1 MTAVTVIR
9 GFIIARHQQDQNHT
23 LQLRYWVRH
32 DAGVSLVSI
41 DHQETV
47 FFVCDENVDD
57 IRLICRDL
65 KGWRLKKLSLT
76 DLNYKGVHGLY
87 TRSLRIQR
95 EIIERLTRH
104 AIAMMEEDIRPV
116 DRYLM
121 ERFIFGGVEVFLQ
134 PGLPPKLRPTDYKPS
149 LSVLSVDIET
159 TMRAD
164 LIHSIG
170 CYQAIYS
177 PNSDASNPDAI
188 SSDSDGGVTQSCLL
202 ERVVLMRGVG
212 NNTELIRY
220 FPDERTLLK
229 AWVELVKN
237 IDPDLFIGWNVVGFD
252 FKVLAQRAQAL
263 KVPLTIGRDQQPLQ
277 VVQSGQGKWY
287 ARIEGRNVLDGID
300 TLKNATFHFESY
312 SLESVAQSLFKR
324 GKLITHPN
332 DRGEEIQRLYREDQP
347 ALARYNLEDCKLVW
361 DIFVETRLIE
371 YLIERTR
378 LTGLSLDKVGGS
390 AAAFDFQYL
399 PRLHRHGYV
408 GPEYAS
414 GASGLDAPGGFVME
428 SLPGLYRNVLVL
440 DFKSLYPSIIRTF
453 KVDPCGLAEGLKASA
468 DDTGLVPGFNQA
480 VFSQNPSILP
490 TIIEELWAAR
500 DQAKKRENK
509 PLSQAIKIIMNAFYG
524 VLGSN
529 VCRFFDQRLAGSITL
544 RGHQILQ
551 QTRDEIEQAF
561 GYQVI
566 YGDTD
571 SVFVLLDDACKE
583 EEAADKGNELAVY
596 LNAWWSEQVQSRF
609 GIESHLELE
618 YETHYSR
625 FLMPRMRHS
634 EKGSKKRYAGLLRST
649 NGDTHMVFKGLE
661 NVRSDWTPLA
671 RELQRTLYE
680 AIFRDQPYKEYIQML
695 IKQLRASELDDQLV
709 YRRRLR
715 QPLSDYIRMKPP
727 HVQAALKAEAE
738 QSKYERPVLYQPGMH
753 VSYIMTV
760 NGPEPVEYRRSA
772 IDYEHY
778 IEKQI
783 MPVVDGILCFLDD
796 SFEALTS
803 QQVDLFS

>member
-1 MTAVTVIR
+1 MTAVTPLR
-9 GFIIARHQQDQNHT
+9 GFIIARHQQDQNSA
-23 LQLRYWVRH
+23 LQLRYWIRH
-32 DAGVSLVSI
+32 DAGVSLISI

-47 FFVCDENVDD
+47 FFVHNTSVDD

-65 KGWRLKKLSLT
+65 KGWRLNQLSLT
-76 DLNYKGVHGLY
+76 DLNYHGVHGLY
-87 TRSLRIQR
+87 TRSLKVQR

-104 AIAMMEEDIRPV
+104 SIAMMEEDIRPI

-121 ERFIFGGVEVFLQ
+121 ERFIFGSVEVLLH
-134 PGLPPKLRPTDYKPS
+134 PGYPPKCRPIEYQPRLR
-149 LSVLSVDIET
+149 VLSVDIET

-164 LIHSIG
+164 TIHSIG
-170 CYQAIYS
+170 CYQENYIPHDDGATI
-177 PNSDASNPDAI
+177 
-188 SSDSDGGVTQSCLL
+188 DSLAPTGHV
-202 ERVVLMRGVG
+202 ERVVLMRGSG
-212 NNTELIRY
+212 KNTELIRY

-229 AWVELVKN
+229 AWVELVQRV
-237 IDPDLFIGWNVVGFD
+237 DPDVFIGWNVVGFD
-252 FKVLAQRAQAL
+252 FKVLAQRAEAL
-263 KVPLTIGRDQQPLQ
+263 DVTLMIGRDQQPLQ
-277 VVQSGQGKWY
+277 VIQSGQGKWY

-332 DRGEEIQRLYREDQP
+332 DRGEEIQRLYREDKT
-347 ALARYNLEDCKLVW
+347 ALALYNLEDCKLVW

-408 GPEYAS
+408 GPEYAT
-414 GASGLDAPGGFVME
+414 GASGLEAPGGFVME

-453 KVDPCGLAEGLKASA
+453 KVDPCGLAEGLKADNTAS
-468 DDTGLVPGFNQA
+468 DLVPGFNQA
-480 VFSQNPSILP
+480 VFSQSPSILP

-500 DQAKKRENK
+500 DLAKRRNNK

-551 QTRDEIEQAF
+551 QTRDEIERVF

-571 SVFVLLDDACKE
+571 SVFVLLDDSCLE
-583 EEAADKGNELAVY
+583 TEAGEKGRQLADH
-596 LNAWWSEQVQSRF
+596 LNTWWSEQIQTRF
-609 GIESHLELE
+609 GIPSHLELE

-634 EKGSKKRYAGLLRST
+634 EKGSKKRYAGLLRSSDGQT
-649 NGDTHMVFKGLE
+649 EMVFKGLE

-671 RELQRTLYE
+671 RELQRSLYE
-680 AIFRDQPYKEYIQML
+680 AIFHDQPYQAYIKEL
-695 IKQLRASELDDQLV
+695 THQLRAGELDNQLV

-715 QPLSDYIRMKPP
+715 QPLVDYVRMKPP

-738 QSKYERPVLYQPGMH
+738 QSKHDRPALYQPGMH

-760 NGPEPVEYRRSA
+760 NGAEPIEYRHSA

-803 QQVDLFS
+803 QQVDLFLS